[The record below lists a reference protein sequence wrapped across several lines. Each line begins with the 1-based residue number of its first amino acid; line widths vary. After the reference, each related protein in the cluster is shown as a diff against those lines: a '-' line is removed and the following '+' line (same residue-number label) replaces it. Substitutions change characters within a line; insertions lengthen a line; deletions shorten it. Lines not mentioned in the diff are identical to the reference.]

1 MIQTRNG
8 SANSVRNSH
17 YSPRNSYSSPVLAV
31 GFDGGF
37 GSAKLVTPNARIACP
52 SYFLPID
59 PNDIYELPLR
69 PDGAMV
75 EYLDGKAINLCHKA
89 FLIGSHAIKRAPNDV
104 YQVVGNRS
112 GKIDFGL
119 QMLLGAIAAS
129 DPKEDLTI
137 ALIASIQ
144 DAKAVGD
151 RLKRSLAGD
160 HKIRIN
166 GGKVITVNVQPLG
179 VVEEGL
185 GAAYEWRRQRSEISV
200 HDSSIASVDFGTGT
214 TIVSV
219 WDGGSLTNRRVIPGG
234 TNKLIEAIANN
245 LDFRKHLS
253 GHPAKRHLIRTGI
266 ERCDFKYGKT
276 GFNFKSIYQLEGRKW
291 LKQTIAEVENA
302 LAARRE
308 EIEEIIAIGGGSLMP
323 GLEKQI
329 REKGYQPI
337 ENPVF
342 ANAIGLQALASL
354 KLKKEG

>member
-1 MIQTRNG
+1 
-8 SANSVRNSH
+8 
-17 YSPRNSYSSPVLAV
+17 LAA

-52 SYFLPID
+52 SYVLPID
-59 PNDIYELPLR
+59 PNDVYELPPR
-69 PDGAMV
+69 RDGAMI
-75 EYLDGKAINLCHKA
+75 EYLDGAAINLCHRA
-89 FLIGSHAIKRAPNDV
+89 FLVGSHAIKRAPNDV
-104 YQVVGNRS
+104 YQVVGNKS

-129 DPKEDLTI
+129 NPQNDLSV

-151 RLKRSLAGD
+151 RLKRALAGE

-166 GGKVITVNVQPLG
+166 GGQIVTVNIKPLG
-179 VVEEGL
+179 IVEEGL

-266 ERCDFKYGKT
+266 ERCDFKYGAT
-276 GFNFKSIYQLEGRKW
+276 GFDFKSIYQLEGRKW
-291 LKQTIAEVENA
+291 LKQTIAEIENA

-354 KLKKEG
+354 KLRKGGC